1 MVVVVTPQ
9 NVYVERDACCLCK
22 ALQAVRQHLG
32 AEVTNLLA
40 FQSKVHYAIWPI
52 RQVHHSTAEGF
63 IQRRVRRTKAC

>member
-9 NVYVERDACCLCK
+9 NIYVERDACCLCK

-52 RQVHHSTAEGF
+52 
-63 IQRRVRRTKAC
+63 